1 MVQRAPLVV
10 GACQSIKTSTMMFM
24 VNSIWW
30 EFDLL
35 GHEVNISSK
44 EASIGNDCVLSQ
56 RLHLIEM
63 IILKETWGIT
73 GVDSFKIY
81 PEANPSSWDRLV
93 ESNVSK
99 IYFFSHT
106 SCIVSQT
113 LVLET
118 SEDPGSLKAMCPSG
132 PIPPMNSSIPP
143 AWDEDNWAQS

>member
-1 MVQRAPLVV
+1 MLGSKTQGLKVTLEV

-44 EASIGNDCVLSQ
+44 EASIGNDRVLSQ

-73 GVDSFKIY
+73 GVDSYLKIC
-81 PEANPSSWDRLV
+81 PETNPSSWREDPRLV
-93 ESNVSK
+93 DSNVSK
-99 IYFFSHT
+99 IDFGKF
-106 SCIVSQT
+106 
-113 LVLET
+113 
-118 SEDPGSLKAMCPSG
+118 
-132 PIPPMNSSIPP
+132 
-143 AWDEDNWAQS
+143 